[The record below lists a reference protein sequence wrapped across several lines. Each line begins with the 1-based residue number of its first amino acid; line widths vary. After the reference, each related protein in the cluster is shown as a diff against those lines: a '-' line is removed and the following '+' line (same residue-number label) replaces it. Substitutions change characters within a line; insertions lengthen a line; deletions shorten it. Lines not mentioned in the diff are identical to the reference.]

1 MKNNII
7 SFLSFIGILSALMLS
22 FISVYSSG
30 FALIDPKFHRA
41 LWCGQALITE
51 VLLPYR
57 KLENI
62 SDFITSKIVLDFF
75 IVVFGILTVFKFYTV
90 QAILEIELYEV
101 SYFDGLYSILGLII
115 FIEVCRRSWGYTLFF
130 VGLFAIFYLY
140 FGAEHMLTGYDHIL
154 FLIGVIFF
162 LSSFFDIL
170 KFITAFT
177 IAHCITLIFATS
189 YSITAVSY
197 THLTLPTNRE
207 V

>member
-41 LWCGQALITE
+41 LCCGLALITV

-115 FIEVCRRSWGYTLFF
+115 FIEVCRRSWGYALFF
-130 VGLFAIFYLY
+130 VGLFSTIAILHSCIFVKGIIVSP
-140 FGAEHMLTGYDHIL
+140 FVG
-154 FLIGVIFF
+154 FF
-162 LSSFFDIL
+162 LTDSIAKFSSKKISLF
-170 KFITAFT
+170 K
-177 IAHCITLIFATS
+177 
-189 YSITAVSY
+189 
-197 THLTLPTNRE
+197 
-207 V
+207 